1 MKKLFITAAVVTL
14 LFGTISG
21 CKGAMPAQAAQTEAK
36 YMEDVLIDE
45 AHFPDENFR
54 KNVENFL
61 DVNKDGI
68 LSKAERED
76 VYYAEIGGV
85 GYKDTWWYTDMKF
98 SEHWYGYAPGISVTP
113 DEGRVKSAS
122 KKTFS
127 VSLTDFSTGRPAEV
141 MDITGIEY
149 LFNLEE
155 ILIRD
160 YSIQKGSLKNNAN
173 LKKVWVKSSRYGAVS
188 YEKIQQE
195 IPLAQLSYFHM
206 INIKIPSKGLNVSDM
221 PNLEV
226 LRIILPEGTNQT
238 MKALDLSK
246 HKALKDIELANI
258 TPASLDLRKNTKLTS
273 VKVYTGKLKCEKKS
287 RYYYYQPKKKVS
299 CKIRF
304 PKKNNIATLYYF
316 VDNTSLDVRNLTK
329 LEDLH
334 TLKTTRIKAKSSW
347 VRKTFNKKNW
357 ACVFVKNGI
366 IQKKVKASK
375 KKVTIL

>member
-1 MKKLFITAAVVTL
+1 
-14 LFGTISG
+14 
-21 CKGAMPAQAAQTEAK
+21 
-36 YMEDVLIDE
+36 
-45 AHFPDENFR
+45 
-54 KNVENFL
+54 
-61 DVNKDGI
+61 
-68 LSKAERED
+68 
-76 VYYAEIGGV
+76 
-85 GYKDTWWYTDMKF
+85 
-98 SEHWYGYAPGISVTP
+98 
-113 DEGRVKSAS
+113 
-122 KKTFS
+122 
-127 VSLTDFSTGRPAEV
+127 

-273 VKVYTGKLKCEKKS
+273 VKVYTGKLKCERSQDITIINQRKKLVV
-287 RYYYYQPKKKVS
+287 RYGFRR
-299 CKIRF
+299 KI
-304 PKKNNIATLYYF
+304 TL
-316 VDNTSLDVRNLTK
+316 
-329 LEDLH
+329 LH
-334 TLKTTRIKAKSSW
+334 
-347 VRKTFNKKNW
+347 F
-357 ACVFVKNGI
+357 
-366 IQKKVKASK
+366 
-375 KKVTIL
+375 TILLIIPV

>member
-1 MKKLFITAAVVTL
+1 MKKLFIKAAVVTL

-173 LKKVWVKSSRYGAVS
+173 LKKSLGKKFTLWSSF
-188 YEKIQQE
+188 
-195 IPLAQLSYFHM
+195 L
-206 INIKIPSKGLNVSDM
+206 
-221 PNLEV
+221 
-226 LRIILPEGTNQT
+226 
-238 MKALDLSK
+238 
-246 HKALKDIELANI
+246 
-258 TPASLDLRKNTKLTS
+258 
-273 VKVYTGKLKCEKKS
+273 
-287 RYYYYQPKKKVS
+287 
-299 CKIRF
+299 
-304 PKKNNIATLYYF
+304 
-316 VDNTSLDVRNLTK
+316 
-329 LEDLH
+329 
-334 TLKTTRIKAKSSW
+334 
-347 VRKTFNKKNW
+347 
-357 ACVFVKNGI
+357 
-366 IQKKVKASK
+366 
-375 KKVTIL
+375 

>member
-1 MKKLFITAAVVTL
+1 
-14 LFGTISG
+14 
-21 CKGAMPAQAAQTEAK
+21 
-36 YMEDVLIDE
+36 
-45 AHFPDENFR
+45 
-54 KNVENFL
+54 
-61 DVNKDGI
+61 
-68 LSKAERED
+68 
-76 VYYAEIGGV
+76 
-85 GYKDTWWYTDMKF
+85 
-98 SEHWYGYAPGISVTP
+98 
-113 DEGRVKSAS
+113 
-122 KKTFS
+122 
-127 VSLTDFSTGRPAEV
+127 
-141 MDITGIEY
+141 
-149 LFNLEE
+149 
-155 ILIRD
+155 
-160 YSIQKGSLKNNAN
+160 
-173 LKKVWVKSSRYGAVS
+173 
-188 YEKIQQE
+188 
-195 IPLAQLSYFHM
+195 M

-357 ACVFVKNGI
+357 ACVYTHQLICEKRYYSKEGKGI
-366 IQKKVKASK
+366 KEKSDNIVMNS
-375 KKVTIL
+375 VV

>member
-1 MKKLFITAAVVTL
+1 M
-14 LFGTISG
+14 
-21 CKGAMPAQAAQTEAK
+21 
-36 YMEDVLIDE
+36 
-45 AHFPDENFR
+45 
-54 KNVENFL
+54 
-61 DVNKDGI
+61 
-68 LSKAERED
+68 
-76 VYYAEIGGV
+76 
-85 GYKDTWWYTDMKF
+85 
-98 SEHWYGYAPGISVTP
+98 
-113 DEGRVKSAS
+113 
-122 KKTFS
+122 
-127 VSLTDFSTGRPAEV
+127 
-141 MDITGIEY
+141 
-149 LFNLEE
+149 
-155 ILIRD
+155 
-160 YSIQKGSLKNNAN
+160 
-173 LKKVWVKSSRYGAVS
+173 
-188 YEKIQQE
+188 
-195 IPLAQLSYFHM
+195 
-206 INIKIPSKGLNVSDM
+206 SDM

>member
-1 MKKLFITAAVVTL
+1 MKKLFIKAAVVTL

-98 SEHWYGYAPGISVTP
+98 SEHWYGYAPGISVTA

-273 VKVYTGKLKCEKKS
+273 VKVYTGKPKREKKS
-287 RYYYYQPKKKVS
+287 GYYYYQPKKKVS

-334 TLKTTRIKAKSSW
+334 TIKTTRIKAKSSW